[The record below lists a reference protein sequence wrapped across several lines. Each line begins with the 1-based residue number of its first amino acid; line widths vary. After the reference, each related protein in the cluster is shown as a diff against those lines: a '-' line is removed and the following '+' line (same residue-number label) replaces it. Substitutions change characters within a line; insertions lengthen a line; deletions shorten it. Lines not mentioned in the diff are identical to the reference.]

1 MPRKSALQTAL
12 EKAKQKH
19 EISSGEKIREM
30 ENEEQSPSIVN
41 RFSGGNG

>member
-19 EISSGEKIREM
+19 ELSSGEKIHEM
-30 ENEEQSPSIVN
+30 ENEAGSPSVIN
-41 RFSGGNG
+41 RFS